1 MKGKWYEK
9 IFTIAVFL
17 FLYLPI
23 IVLVVFS
30 FNDTDLNIVFEG
42 FTLKWYKTLFE
53 NTTLIEAFKNT
64 LIVAFTSTILS
75 TILGTISAI
84 GLYKYNFKSKPIID
98 KLIYVPIVIPEIVL
112 GISLLSVY
120 NLMQMKLGMLSLIIA
135 HITFSTPYVLV
146 SVRSTLN
153 NMNPYLEQASYDLGA
168 NIWQT
173 FYHIILPGIMPGIL
187 SGAMLAF
194 TLSMDDVVISYF
206 TTGPESN
213 TLPLFIYSII
223 KSGITPSVNA
233 LLSIM
238 LLFTFLIVSIYMLST
253 FKRRYNKK

>member
-1 MKGKWYEK
+1 
-9 IFTIAVFL
+9 
-17 FLYLPI
+17 
-23 IVLVVFS
+23 
-30 FNDTDLNIVFEG
+30 
-42 FTLKWYKTLFE
+42 
-53 NTTLIEAFKNT
+53 
-64 LIVAFTSTILS
+64 
-75 TILGTISAI
+75 
-84 GLYKYNFKSKPIID
+84 
-98 KLIYVPIVIPEIVL
+98 
-112 GISLLSVY
+112 
-120 NLMQMKLGMLSLIIA
+120 
-135 HITFSTPYVLV
+135 
-146 SVRSTLN
+146 
-153 NMNPYLEQASYDLGA
+153 MNPYLEQASYDLGA

-206 TTGPESN
+206 TVGPESN

-253 FKRRYNKK
+253 FKRRYSHE